1 MNGMRLA
8 SISKRLTLSFIL
20 AALVPLLATGWGI
33 LQYLSA
39 SEQEETF
46 NRIQV
51 LAESLASQVDLFLQ
65 QPRASLDLIDLVV
78 HRHLQTDPDQIDQYL
93 SSVVKANPV
102 FETLFLLTPE
112 GLIQHISPYNEDFIG
127 TDMSRQPFFQAT
139 SASSANQWS
148 SVFRS
153 PRTGR
158 VTVTLSRNF
167 SHSIVAAH
175 LNLDALSE
183 FAARLS
189 KHMEVT
195 AFIADMN
202 GTIIAHPLNDYV
214 AKKNNVQALGIDPA
228 MLGGPPT
235 MVQRIDG
242 GEALFL
248 SSRLIPTTGW
258 HLCVTQP
265 EHAALAKMHAIT
277 TFIFSAVFLAAA
289 LAFLLAL
296 GSIKTTVRPLK
307 IFSRD
312 AEKLASGEYSL
323 DLPASPYLEI
333 EELRQAFAQMVDA
346 VRQREALLRQ
356 KADEFSCY
364 YELGLIG
371 MAEIDASGRWISVNP
386 YLVELL
392 QSCPEKLVGGSWWD
406 LTDASEREKE
416 QHLFA
421 EVVAGRCAGYCVQK
435 RFRLED
441 RVIEAEVS
449 VAAGHRDKQGAVSF
463 LIAIIQDITEKK
475 RTEAALLEHQQ
486 NLERM
491 VEERTRSLQDR
502 NDELAQSREEYAE
515 LYENAPDMYCTITIH
530 NLTITQC
537 NQTIVKRLGRTK
549 SDLLGQSVCV
559 LYPPEQAAA
568 ARVHFAKIV
577 STGLIKET
585 EQHLCCADSSL
596 VEAILTVSPTLDA
609 QGQMREIKC
618 CWVDIS
624 AQKMIEK
631 RLEHLAQELSRSNEE
646 LQQFAYVASHDLQEP
661 LRMIASYTQLLNDR
675 YGDQLDDRAKKF
687 LGYVQEGAG
696 RMQDLIEDLLAY
708 SRVATRASAP
718 EIVAMDHAFSRAL
731 ANLSE
736 MVAATGATITCDP
749 LPQLRGDLSQ
759 LTQLLQ
765 NLVGNALKFHG
776 PEPPRIHVGVEQRE
790 GQDVFS
796 VVDNGIGIDPQYAS
810 KIFTIFQRLHT
821 RAEFPGTGIGL
832 AICKRIVERH
842 NGRIWF
848 ESVLGQ
854 GTTFFF
860 TLEPEKE
867 QGAVSMA
874 LTSSQSAD

>member
-1 MNGMRLA
+1 MSGMRLA
-8 SISKRLTLSFIL
+8 SISRRLTLSFIL
-20 AALVPLLATGWGI
+20 AALVPLLAAGWAV
-33 LQYLSA
+33 LLYLTA
-39 SEQEETF
+39 SEKEETF
-46 NRIQV
+46 NKIQA
-51 LAESLASQVDLFLQ
+51 LSESLASQVDLFLQ
-65 QPRASLDLIDLVV
+65 QPLASLDQIDLVAQ
-78 HRHLQTDPDQIDQYL
+78 RHLQTDPHQIDQYL

-102 FETLFLLTPE
+102 FETLILITPD
-112 GLIQHISPYNEDFIG
+112 GLIQHIYPGDEDFIG
-127 TDMSRQPFFQAT
+127 TDMSRQPFFQVA
-139 SASSANQWS
+139 SASSTNQWS
-148 SVFRS
+148 TVFRS
-153 PRTGR
+153 PRTGKM
-158 VTVTLSRNF
+158 TVTLSRNL

-183 FAARLS
+183 FTARLS
-189 KHMEVT
+189 KHLEVT
-195 AFIADMN
+195 AFIVDTN
-202 GTIIAHPLNDYV
+202 GTIIAHPKNDYV
-214 AKKNNVQALGIDPA
+214 ARKHNVQSLGIDPA
-228 MLGGPPT
+228 MLGGPP
-235 MVQRIDG
+235 VIVRRLDG
-242 GEALFL
+242 EEDLFL
-248 SSRLIPTTGW
+248 SSRLIASTGW
-258 HLCVTQP
+258 YLGIIQP
-265 EHAALAKMHAIT
+265 KETGLARLHSIKV
-277 TFIFSAVFLAAA
+277 FLFSALFLAAV

-312 AEKLASGEYSL
+312 AEKLASGDYSL

-346 VRQREALLRQ
+346 VRQREALLRH

-371 MAEIDASGRWISVNP
+371 MAEIDPSGRWISVNP

-392 QSCPEKLVGGSWWD
+392 QSGPEKLIGRSWWD
-406 LTDASEREKE
+406 LADAQERKKE

-421 EVVAGRCAGYCVQK
+421 EVVAGRSSGYSIQK
-435 RFRLED
+435 RFCLEESI
-441 RVIEAEVS
+441 VEAEVS
-449 VAAGHRDKQGAVSF
+449 VAAGDRDKQGAVSF

-475 RTEAALLEHQQ
+475 RTEATLLEHQQ
-486 NLERM
+486 NLERR
-491 VEERTRSLQDR
+491 VEERTRSLHDR
-502 NDELAQSREEYAE
+502 NTELAQSREEYAE
-515 LYENAPDMYCTITIH
+515 LYENAPDMYCTVAIH

-537 NQTIVKRLGRTK
+537 NQTIVNRLGRTK
-549 SDLLGQSVCV
+549 SELLGQSVCV
-559 LYPPEQAAA
+559 LYPPEQAST
-568 ARVHFAKIV
+568 ARIYFAGIV
-577 STGLIKET
+577 SSGLVKET
-585 EQHLCCADSSL
+585 EQHLCCAEGSL
-596 VEAILTVSPTLDA
+596 VEAILTVSPTLDD

-624 AQKMIEK
+624 AQKRIEK
-631 RLEHLAQELSRSNEE
+631 RLAHLAQELSRSNEE

-661 LRMIASYTQLLNDR
+661 LRMIASYTQLLNES

-687 LGYVQEGAG
+687 LSYAQEGAG

-708 SRVATRASAP
+708 SRVATRGTEP
-718 EIVAMDHAFSRAL
+718 EIVALDRAYSRAL

-736 MVAATGATITCDP
+736 VVTATGATITYDP

-776 PEPPRIHVGVEQRE
+776 PEPPRIHVGVEQRD
-790 GQDVFS
+790 GQVVFS
-796 VVDNGIGIDPQYAS
+796 VRDNGIGIDPRYAS

-848 ESVLGQ
+848 ESVPGQ
-854 GTTFFF
+854 STTFFF

-867 QGAVSMA
+867 QGSSSMA
-874 LTSSQSAD
+874 EASS